1 MKEKKKKY
9 NNIMTGKKEIDYK
22 DLIESLHRENML
34 FFVLGSLISAD
45 SNYDKKSIETN
56 RKYLEQI
63 LFKLESMEETG
74 ETIVPKDDI
83 VKYIERAKE
92 CIKVLEPKVE
102 EKHSDFDVGL
112 YLKALSFATKCHE
125 GHKDKGGFD
134 YIGHPIRVADR
145 CSSSIAMVV
154 ALLHDVM
161 EDCNV
166 TVDDL
171 LAEGF
176 PKEVVEAVE
185 FLTRSDVETYDGY
198 IRRLSKNKLA
208 REVKLADLE
217 DNMNVRRLNRELTE
231 NDLSLLN
238 RYIRAYKF
246 LKEVKD
252 ED

>member
-1 MKEKKKKY
+1 
-9 NNIMTGKKEIDYK
+9 MTGKKEIDYN

-34 FFVLGSLISAD
+34 FFVLDSLISSN
-45 SNYDKKSIETN
+45 SNYDEKSTETN
-56 RKYLEQI
+56 RRHLDQI
-63 LFKLESMEETG
+63 LSKLEIMKETGANPFG
-74 ETIVPKDDI
+74 ETIVPKYDI
-83 VKYIERAKE
+83 EKYIKRTKE

-102 EKHSDFDVGL
+102 EKHGDFDVDL
-112 YLKALSFATKCHE
+112 YLKALSFARKCHE
-125 GHKDKGGFD
+125 GQKDKGGND

-145 CSSSIAMVV
+145 CSSSTGMIV

-166 TVDDL
+166 TADDL
-171 LAEGF
+171 LSEGF

-185 FLTRSDVETYDGY
+185 FLTRTDVETYDGY

-208 REVKLADLE
+208 RNVKLADLE
-217 DNMNVRRLNRELTE
+217 DNMDVRRLNRELNE
-231 NDLSLLN
+231 RDLSLLN

-252 ED
+252 EN

>member
-1 MKEKKKKY
+1 
-9 NNIMTGKKEIDYK
+9 MTGKKEIVYK

-34 FFVLGSLISAD
+34 FFVFGSLISAD
-45 SNYDKKSIETN
+45 SNYDEKSIETN

-102 EKHSDFDVGL
+102 GKHSDFDVDL

-125 GHKDKGGFD
+125 GQKDKGGSD

-145 CSSSIAMVV
+145 CSSSTAMVV

-161 EDCNV
+161 EDCDV
-166 TVDDL
+166 TADDL

-176 PKEVVEAVE
+176 PKEVVKTVAI
-185 FLTRSDVETYDGY
+185 LTRGDTETYNEY
-198 IRRLSKNKLA
+198 IQRLSKNKLA

-231 NDLSLLN
+231 GDLSLLN